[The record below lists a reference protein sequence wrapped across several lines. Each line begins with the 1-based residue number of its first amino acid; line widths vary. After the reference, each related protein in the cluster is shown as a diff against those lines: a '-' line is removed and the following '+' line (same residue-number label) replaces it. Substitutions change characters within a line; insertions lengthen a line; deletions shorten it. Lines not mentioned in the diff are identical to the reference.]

1 MKCYLCGN
9 KITPGSDKEYIPVS
23 AQREREVHP
32 GCKESAKK
40 NARKSKG
47 VSA

>member
-1 MKCYLCGN
+1 MKCYLCGK
-9 KITPGSDKEYIPVS
+9 KITPGSEKEFIPVT
-23 AQREREVHP
+23 ANREREVHP

-47 VSA
+47 AIA